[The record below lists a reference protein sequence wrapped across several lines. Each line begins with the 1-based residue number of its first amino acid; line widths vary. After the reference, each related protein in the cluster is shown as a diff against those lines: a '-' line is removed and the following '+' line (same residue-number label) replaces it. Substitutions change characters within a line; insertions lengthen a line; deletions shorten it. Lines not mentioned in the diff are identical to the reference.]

1 MLKNTAFQDNL
12 YQLTKI
18 ISITT
23 EGLALELSEHMF
35 LDKILSDISFI
46 SKSLE
51 SLFDEV
57 GNMSHLPEYIPIMQ
71 NLHSCE
77 GDYLLLLK
85 TFADKAIE
93 KHFDLPIS
101 ASELSAYYKLHSGIK
116 EMIET
121 RMQETEHNLDI
132 YRIVSKNELTE
143 LLCCV

>member
-23 EGLALELSEHMF
+23 EGLALELSEYMF

-46 SKSLE
+46 SKSLQ

-57 GNMSHLPEYIPIMQ
+57 GNMSHLPEYVPIMQ
-71 NLHSCE
+71 SLHSCE
-77 GDYLLLLK
+77 TDYLLLLK
-85 TFADKAIE
+85 TFADRAIE

-101 ASELSAYYKLHSGIK
+101 ASELSSLYKLHSGIK
-116 EMIET
+116 DTIES
-121 RMQETEHNLDI
+121 RMQDTENNLDV

>member
-23 EGLALELSEHMF
+23 EGLALELSEYMF
-35 LDKILSDISFI
+35 LDKILSDISFV
-46 SKSLE
+46 SKSLQ

-71 NLHSCE
+71 SLHSCE
-77 GDYLLLLK
+77 TDYLLLLK
-85 TFADKAIE
+85 TFADRAIE

-101 ASELSAYYKLHSGIK
+101 ASELSSLYKLHSGIK
-116 EMIET
+116 DTIES
-121 RMQETEHNLDI
+121 RMQDTENNLDV